1 MSLNLLPLPRSLEPT
16 DERYTVEP
24 GRLIALSGP
33 DAGALLFS
41 AQRLQA
47 ALRTYAGTGWEISA
61 APDVSESELG
71 VSLRIVPERVPH
83 EQGYELTV
91 TPTGVLVE
99 AATPQGIFYGV
110 STLVQLVEQHG
121 ATVPCLTA
129 ADWPDHA
136 ARGVMLDISRDK
148 VPTVETVR
156 ALIDLLAGWKVNQ
169 VQLYTEHTFAYRD
182 HREVWEHASPFTG
195 EEILELDAYCRER
208 FIELVPNQNAFGHM
222 HRWLTHSRY
231 AHLAEV
237 QGDFETPWG
246 SMSGPFSISP
256 VDPGSLSLVSGLF
269 DELLPHFS
277 SKQLNVGC
285 DETFDLGQG
294 RSKSLVEERGIGRVY
309 LDFLL
314 SLYNDVSERGYTMQ
328 YWGDII
334 EQHPELIPEL
344 PKDAVALGWG
354 YEAEHPFAQLG
365 ANYAAAGV
373 PFYVCPGTSSWC
385 TIGGRTKNALG
396 NLLNAAEAGLEHGA
410 SGYLMTDWGDRGHWQ
425 VLPISYLGF
434 AAGAAYSWALSAN
447 RSLDLAEAISWHA
460 FRDRTGSYGR
470 MAYDL
475 GNAYLEIDTR
485 QVNSTLFFW
494 ILQGVPEGYTG
505 KRFEGVTPEMFDRA
519 EAAIDQA
526 LEPLESSAS
535 ERADADLLRSEFL
548 NSARMMKHACRR
560 GRLLLDAEPEPE
572 AARQELL
579 GDLVEF
585 VEEFRRIWLE
595 RNRPGGLDDSVQRF
609 EHLRESY
616 Q

>member
-16 DERYTVEP
+16 DGHYAVEP
-24 GRLIALSGP
+24 GKLIVLSGP

-61 APDVSESELG
+61 APDVPEAELG
-71 VSLRIVPERVPH
+71 VSLRIVPERIPY

-121 ATVPCLTA
+121 ATLPCLTA
-129 ADWPDHA
+129 ADWPDHGV
-136 ARGVMLDISRDK
+136 RGVMLDISRDK

-156 ALIDLLAGWKVNQ
+156 TLIDMLAGWKINQ

-182 HREVWEHASPFTG
+182 HREVWEQASPFTG
-195 EEILELDAYCRER
+195 EEILELDAYCRDR

-222 HRWLTHSRY
+222 HRWLTHERY

-246 SMSGPFSISP
+246 TMSGPFSITP
-256 VDPGSLSLVSGLF
+256 VDPGSLELVSGLF

-294 RSKSLVEERGIGRVY
+294 RSKEFVEERGVGRVY

-314 SLYNDVSERGYTMQ
+314 SLYKNVSERGYTMQ

-334 EQHPELIPEL
+334 EQHPDLISEL
-344 PKDAVALGWG
+344 PTDAVALGWG

-365 ANYAAAGV
+365 ANYAAADV

-385 TIGGRTKNALG
+385 TIGGRTTNALG
-396 NLLNAAEAGLEHGA
+396 NLLNAAEAGLAHGA
-410 SGYLMTDWGDRGHWQ
+410 AGYLMTDWGDRGHWQ

-434 AAGAAYSWALSAN
+434 AAGAAYSWALEAN
-447 RSLDLAEAISWHA
+447 RSLDLATAISWHA
-460 FRDRTGSYGR
+460 FRDRTGSFGR
-470 MAYDL
+470 VAYDL
-475 GNAYLEIDTR
+475 GNAYLEFDTR

-505 KRFEGVTPEMFDRA
+505 KRFEGVTPEMFDKA
-519 EAAIDQA
+519 DAAIDRA
-526 LEPLESSAS
+526 LVLLESSAS

-548 NSARMMKHACRR
+548 NSARMMKHACRN
-560 GRLLLDAEPEPE
+560 GRLLLGAEPEPE
-572 AARQELL
+572 AAKQELL

-585 VEEFRRIWLE
+585 VEEYRRIWLE